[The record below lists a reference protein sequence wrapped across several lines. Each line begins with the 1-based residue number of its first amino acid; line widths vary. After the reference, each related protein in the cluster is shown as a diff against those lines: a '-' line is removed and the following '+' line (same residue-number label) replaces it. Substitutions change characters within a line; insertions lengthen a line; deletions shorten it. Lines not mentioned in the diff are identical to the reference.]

1 MSTGLSCVVF
11 QYISW
16 NLRNLFFIRKLISSN
31 WYTNIVTLLNL
42 VKVSLAI
49 TLFFSRFISH
59 LGLEFAYRS
68 APKSMQSLVMAL
80 YFVTHSLGSLL
91 GSGLL
96 ELSEVCDIVVKTP
109 KHEYYSHTYY
119 FFLLCVLMLLSWF
132 VFVVF
137 IKRSGFTE
145 ENYRQPRLRSGI
157 RSHAEPSLNN
167 FTEWNNRT
175 YITIWMLFKI
185 DDAN

>member
-1 MSTGLSCVVF
+1 MTWQTWRLKKLFQNESFAFNMRYEHFYNLKLLYSGYLSGVLWYKRTCF
-11 QYISW
+11 LLPIS
-16 NLRNLFFIRKLISSN
+16 F
-31 WYTNIVTLLNL
+31 
-42 VKVSLAI
+42 KVSIAI
-49 TLFFSRFISH
+49 TISPRFISH

-68 APKSMQSLVMAL
+68 APKSMQSLVMAF

-96 ELSEVCDIVVKTP
+96 ELSEVCHIVKKTR

-119 FFLLCVLMLLSWF
+119 FFLLCVLMLLSWS

-145 ENYRQPRLRSGI
+145 ENYRHPRLRDGI
-157 RSHAEPSLNN
+157 RSMGNHL
-167 FTEWNNRT
+167 
-175 YITIWMLFKI
+175 
-185 DDAN
+185 